1 MSKDYYA
8 ILEVN
13 KNASEVEIK
22 KAYRRLAI
30 KYHPDKNP
38 GDSAAEE
45 KFKEVNEAYA
55 VLSDPEK
62 RAMYD
67 RYGTTDFNG
76 AGGGFGGSGFDFDAS
91 SIFEEFFG
99 SAFDDLFGGGTGSRK
114 KTGARGEDLKYTMEL
129 EFEEAAF
136 GIEKVIKIP
145 RLETCH
151 FCGGTGAKD
160 VSSVI
165 TCPDCHGTG
174 TIRLKQGFFTIART
188 CPKCAGEG
196 KIIKDFCPHCRGRKR
211 IQKDAKIKVKIPAGV
226 ENGNRLRL
234 RYEGNHGI
242 ENGANG
248 DLYIDIIVKEHSIF
262 KRQNADLIC
271 EVPVSFAKL
280 VLGTEIEVPT
290 LKEKIKLKIPA
301 GTQSGK
307 VFTFKGKGLPHL
319 NANYRGDL
327 HVKVNVEIPKRLTK
341 RQKELLIE
349 FENEGAA
356 NYYHTKEKSF
366 FEKVKDLFSGE
377 D

>member
-1 MSKDYYA
+1 MAKDYYE

-13 KNASEVEIK
+13 RNASEVEIK
-22 KAYRRLAI
+22 KAYRRLAV

-38 GDSAAEE
+38 GDKTAEE

-55 VLSDPEK
+55 VLSDAEK

-67 RYGTTDFNG
+67 RYGTADFNG
-76 AGGGFGGSGFDFDAS
+76 AGGFSNGGGFDFDAS

-99 SAFDDLFGGGTGSRK
+99 STFDDLFGGNARSGRRNRT
-114 KTGARGEDLKYTMEL
+114 RGEDLKYSLEL

-136 GIEKVIKIP
+136 GVEKFIKIP
-145 RLETCH
+145 RLEICH

-160 VSSVI
+160 VSSIVS
-165 TCPDCHGTG
+165 CPDCRGAG
-174 TIRLKQGFFTIART
+174 TIRIKQGFFTIAKT

-211 IQKDAKIKVKIPAGV
+211 LQKDAKIKVTIPAGV
-226 ENGNRLRL
+226 ETGNRLRL
-234 RYEGNHGI
+234 RSEGNHGLDH
-242 ENGANG
+242 GDNG
-248 DLYIDIIVKEHSIF
+248 DLYIELNVKPHPLF
-262 KRQNADLIC
+262 KRNGADLIC
-271 EVPVSFAKL
+271 EVPVSFGKL

-307 VFTFKGKGLPHL
+307 VFTFRGKGIPRL
-319 NANYRGDL
+319 NSHYRGDL
-327 HVKVNVEIPKRLTK
+327 HIRVNVEIPKKLTK

-349 FENEGAA
+349 FEKDGESNFH
-356 NYYHTKEKSF
+356 NSKEKSF
-366 FEKVKDLFSGE
+366 FEKVKELFSGE
-377 D
+377 A